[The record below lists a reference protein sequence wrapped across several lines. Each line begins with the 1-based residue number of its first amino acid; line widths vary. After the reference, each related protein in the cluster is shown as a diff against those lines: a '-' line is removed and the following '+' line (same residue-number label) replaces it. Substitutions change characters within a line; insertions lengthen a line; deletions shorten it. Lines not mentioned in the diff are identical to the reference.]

1 MEQINASDFKAHCLA
16 ILDRVQQTG
25 QTVTILKRG
34 KRVAQLVPYS
44 PREEGSPQSTLAGT
58 VQIHGDIV
66 ASVVPNRDWEAAG
79 EP

>member
-1 MEQINASDFKAHCLA
+1 MEHINAPDFKAHCLA

-25 QTVTILKRG
+25 ETITILKRG

-44 PREEGSPQSTLAGT
+44 PREESSPQSTLAGT
-58 VQIHGDIV
+58 AKILGDIV
-66 ASVVPNRDWEAAG
+66 ASVVPAHEWEAAG

>member
-1 MEQINASDFKAHCLA
+1 MEHVNASDFKAHCLA

-25 QTVTILKRG
+25 ETITILKRG

-58 VQIHGDIV
+58 AKIQGDIV
-66 ASVVPNRDWEAAG
+66 ASVVHAHEWEAAG